1 MHKILFVLSTIVG
14 VYNLLRVQSARCPN
28 IPIHQ
33 NFTIDKV
40 KNSNKLFN
48 KQCNMRK
55 IFFFHKYMGRWFE
68 IQKYPFLPEYFQ
80 KCVYADLNL
89 NSDGTITIVNKA
101 RLFL

>member
-1 MHKILFVLSTIVG
+1 
-14 VYNLLRVQSARCPN
+14 
-28 IPIHQ
+28 
-33 NFTIDKV
+33 
-40 KNSNKLFN
+40 
-48 KQCNMRK
+48 MRK

-101 RLFL
+101 HLFL